1 MSDGFFSDG
10 KTGQGAAAGLTLE
23 FDLDASPEKVWRAL
37 SLAEFRARWLP
48 GASSDGEEAVTVVSG
63 REASYRM
70 REPEPPFLESTV
82 TFRIDPDGSGGTR
95 LRIRHELTDVRL
107 KRRERLPA
115 NSDPCLM
122 LAA

>member
-1 MSDGFFSDG
+1 MSDGIFGESE
-10 KTGQGAAAGLTLE
+10 TGQGLAAELRFE
-23 FDLDASPEKVWRAL
+23 FDLDAPPEKVWRAL

-48 GASSDGEEAVTVVSG
+48 GASPDGEEAVTVVSE

-82 TFRIDPDGSGGTR
+82 TFRIEPNGSGGTR